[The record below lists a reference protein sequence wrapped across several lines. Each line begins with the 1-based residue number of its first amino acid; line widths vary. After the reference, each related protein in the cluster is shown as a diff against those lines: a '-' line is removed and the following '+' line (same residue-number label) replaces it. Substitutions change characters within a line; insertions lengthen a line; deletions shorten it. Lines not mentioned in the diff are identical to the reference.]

1 MAETKPIGVSVPHWS
16 ELLRG
21 PKDDMDRVTREYLD
35 LHARELAPELVREID
50 RALRARGV

>member
-1 MAETKPIGVSVPHWS
+1 MAEMKPVGVSVPHWS

-50 RALRARGV
+50 RALRARGA